1 MAKNTNPPNPAGPTE
16 QAGPPQ
22 GYKHEHTPSRV
33 SGSVC
38 RPVHQK
44 MRADLVSAQ
53 LQFTG
58 QR

>member
-1 MAKNTNPPNPAGPTE
+1 MAINTNPTE

-38 RPVHQK
+38 RPVYQK